1 MKQEV
6 SINMLKIAIKF
17 LTFISLLFVSTLSLA
32 DVATINKA
40 QTHLRINLFTQRD
53 LLNIDKRADRIIIKT
68 LQKELFDELF
78 TRLKSLDFDKRYVS
92 SISSLEQSQGQAFGI
107 EIKLADPSVE
117 LFSFYREREKKYVL
131 DLWKEDN
138 NQMKLPAPVNSATE
152 KVSSSELPPV
162 LKRPA
167 PQVKQELRTTKT
179 PRVVTNSSSSKDTI
193 DVVNRVEA
201 KAAPAAT
208 GEQPKMALFERD
220 FRYGASF
227 VWDYEPMAP
236 RPPSV
241 INLDRKTAEYFYPL
255 RNTEADASEEGAH
268 FQVSLNMYRDKK
280 WGLMYKSIQLFEKKY
295 PQSKFVLMNEYLKAN
310 ALLREN
316 FEKGKTEP
324 VKMAISMY
332 EEIAAKAEDYE
343 LRKAIYKFLVTN
355 YFQQKDYVKTLQV
368 SKKYYVDTNTNFDYE
383 SSHFAVEMML
393 ASLAQLGQVDQLRE
407 LVKDKTLI
415 KLVPAQ
421 LVLAYEMFSLL
432 KTKQVKEVIAT
443 YEKAQA
449 GLVKPIQPSIIYN
462 AAEAYFRNASFESA
476 LKLYDEFIADHSMFT
491 QSSHARL
498 RIALCYDFL
507 DRDFNQTMELYRNA
521 INRSQ
526 DLDVSFEARVRY
538 VAMRSIRPL
547 KIDDSD
553 REIRVFLDR
562 DRRRSQTLTND
573 QRNLLWLTRLRTLIV
588 DERYQDALTYLNTVP
603 LASLTPAVRRV
614 FEGDGAEIIYG
625 IITKFYQNSEYTK
638 AIQAW
643 ELYKDRY
650 VSKVANDPYMNFL
663 IGQSYIKLGLYNG
676 FDELYQKFSATNSEK
691 ERTFP
696 LWVKRE
702 NDQNAKEL
710 LAELQIVRNMGLGNM
725 EAAAKKLVELAEVN
739 KTLNKIQYYRGLI
752 AYRQGQYDIAADSL
766 ERYLAAQDERR
777 IYDANEVAQM
787 MLAYT
792 DSLYQLRRF
801 DLFKRAAGAILADTS
816 SFAPGH
822 AYVKEVREKISYMLI
837 ETHVSEDKVEGYAL
851 ATPLI
856 VEFKKNYPESIY
868 SGRVDYLLG
877 MGYLKNQN
885 VDEGKKVFEALI
897 QDESVSEII
906 RELARGELS
915 LLKIKER
922 TI

>member
-6 SINMLKIAIKF
+6 SISMLKISIKF
-17 LTFISLLFVSTLSLA
+17 LTLIVLIFGTSLSFA
-32 DVATINKA
+32 EIATVDRA
-40 QTHLRINLFTQRD
+40 QTHLRLNLFTQRD
-53 LLNIDKRADRIIIKT
+53 LLSIDKRSDKIVIKT
-68 LQKELFDELF
+68 LQKELYEELLGQ
-78 TRLKSLDFDKRYVS
+78 LKSLELDKHYVTD
-92 SISSLEQSQGQAFGI
+92 IVSLEQVAGQAYGI
-107 EIKLADPSVE
+107 EIQLAGPKVE
-117 LFSFYREREKKYVL
+117 LFSFYRDRERKYVL

-138 NQMKLPAPVNSATE
+138 NKMKIPEAIQETATVPE
-152 KVSSSELPPV
+152 SLPPV
-162 LKRPA
+162 MKRPE
-167 PQVKQELRTTKT
+167 PTLTQKKTSTK
-179 PRVVTNSSSSKDTI
+179 PSAKKLTNI

-201 KAAPAAT
+201 KAAPASNPAP
-208 GEQPKMALFERD
+208 QKPDSERD

-227 VWDYEPMAP
+227 VWDYEPMSP
-236 RPPSV
+236 RPPNV
-241 INLDRKTAEYFYPL
+241 INLERKTAEYFYPIKN
-255 RNTEADASEEGAH
+255 RDVDASDEEAH

-295 PQSKFVLMNEYLKAN
+295 PQSTLVLMNEYLKAN
-310 ALLREN
+310 ALFREN

-324 VKMAISMY
+324 VKMAITMY
-332 EEIAAKAEDYE
+332 EEIAAKTEDYE
-343 LRKAIYKFLVTN
+343 LRRAIYKFLVTY
-355 YFQQKDYVKTLQV
+355 YFQQKDYVKTLQI

-383 SSHFAVEMML
+383 SSHYAVEMML

-432 KTKQVKEVIAT
+432 KTRRVKEVIDT
-443 YEKAQA
+443 YEKARA

-462 AAEAYFRNASFESA
+462 AAEAYFREASFETA
-476 LKLYDEFIADHSMFT
+476 LKLYDEFIADHSMYT

-507 DRDFNQTMELYRNA
+507 ERDFEQTKELYRNA

-538 VAMRSIRPL
+538 VAMRSVRPYEITAAD
-547 KIDDSD
+547 K
-553 REIRVFLDR
+553 EIRVFLDR
-562 DRRRSQTLTND
+562 DRRRAANLSND

-588 DERYQDALTYLNTVP
+588 DQRYQDALTYLNTVP

-625 IITKFYQNSEYTK
+625 IITKFYEDSEYAK

-643 ELYKDRY
+643 ELYKERY
-650 VSKVANDPYMNFL
+650 VSKVANDPYMNFV
-663 IGQSYIKLGLYNG
+663 IGQAYIKLGLYNG
-676 FDELYQKFSATNSEK
+676 FDELYQSFAAIKGEP

-702 NDQNAKEL
+702 NNQNSQEL

-725 EAAAKKLVELAEVN
+725 EAAAKKLVELATVN
-739 KTLNKIQYYRGLI
+739 KSLNKIQYYRGLI
-752 AYRQGQYDIAADSL
+752 AYKQGQYDIAADSL
-766 ERYLAAQDERR
+766 ERYLAAQTKRM

-801 DLFKRAAGAILADTS
+801 DRFKRAAGAILADTN

-837 ETHVSEDKVEGYAL
+837 ETHVSEDKPEGYAL

-856 VEFKKNYPESIY
+856 VEFKKTYPESVY
-868 SGRVDYLLG
+868 AGRVDYLLG
-877 MGYLKNQN
+877 MGHLKNKN
-885 VDEGKKVFEALI
+885 IEEGKKVFEALI
-897 QDESVSEII
+897 QDESVSETI

>member
-6 SINMLKIAIKF
+6 SISMLKISIKF
-17 LTFISLLFVSTLSLA
+17 LTLIVLIFGTTLSFA
-32 DVATINKA
+32 QIATVDRA
-40 QTHLRINLFTQRD
+40 QTHLRLNLFAQRD
-53 LLNIDKRADRIIIKT
+53 LLSIDKRSDRIVIKT
-68 LQKELFDELF
+68 LQKELYEELYGQ
-78 TRLKSLDFDKRYVS
+78 LKSLQLDQHYVVD
-92 SISSLEQSQGQAFGI
+92 IVSLEQVAGQAYGI
-107 EIKLADPSVE
+107 EIQLAGPKVE
-117 LFSFYREREKKYVL
+117 LFSFYRDRERKYVL

-138 NQMKLPAPVNSATE
+138 NKMKLPEAVQQTAQAPES
-152 KVSSSELPPV
+152 LPPV
-162 LKRPA
+162 MKRPEPVLTQKKPSA
-167 PQVKQELRTTKT
+167 KQTAKAL
-179 PRVVTNSSSSKDTI
+179 TNV

-201 KAAPAAT
+201 KAAPVSSPAP
-208 GEQPKMALFERD
+208 QKPDSERD

-236 RPPSV
+236 RPPDV
-241 INLDRKTAEYFYPL
+241 INLDRKTAEYFYPIKN
-255 RNTEADASEEGAH
+255 RDVDASDEEAH

-295 PQSKFVLMNEYLKAN
+295 PQSKLILMNEYLKAN
-310 ALLREN
+310 ALFREN

-324 VKMAISMY
+324 VKMAITMY

-343 LRKAIYKFLVTN
+343 LRKAIYKFLVTH
-355 YFQQKDYVKTLQV
+355 YFQQRDYVKTLQV

-383 SSHFAVEMML
+383 SSHYAVEMML

-407 LVKDKTLI
+407 LVKDKTLV

-432 KTKQVKEVIAT
+432 KTRRVEEVIDT
-443 YEKAQA
+443 YEKARA

-462 AAEAYFRNASFESA
+462 AAEAYFREAAFDTA
-476 LKLYDEFIADHSMFT
+476 LKLYDEFIADHSMYT

-507 DRDFNQTMELYRNA
+507 ERDFEQTKELYRNA

-538 VAMRSIRPL
+538 VAMRSVRPIEITEAD
-547 KIDDSD
+547 K
-553 REIRVFLDR
+553 EIRVFLDR
-562 DRRRSQTLTND
+562 DRRRAANLSND

-588 DERYQDALTYLNTVP
+588 DQRYQDALTYLNTVP
-603 LASLTPAVRRV
+603 LASLSPAVRRV

-625 IITKFYQNSEYTK
+625 IITKFYEDSEYAK

-650 VSKVANDPYMNFL
+650 VSKVANDPYMNFV
-663 IGQSYIKLGLYNG
+663 IGQAYIKLGLYNG
-676 FDELYQKFSATNSEK
+676 FDELYQAFAAIKGEP

-702 NDQNAKEL
+702 NNQNSQEL

-725 EAAAKKLVELAEVN
+725 EAAAKKLVELATVN
-739 KTLNKIQYYRGLI
+739 KSLNKIQYYRGLI
-752 AYRQGQYDIAADSL
+752 AYKQGQYDIAADSL
-766 ERYLAAQDERR
+766 ERYLAAQTKRM

-801 DLFKRAAGAILADTS
+801 DRFKRAAGAILADTN

-837 ETHVSEDKVEGYAL
+837 ETHVSEDKAEGYAL

-856 VEFKKNYPESIY
+856 VEFKKTYPESVY
-868 SGRVDYLLG
+868 AGRVDYLLG
-877 MGYLKNQN
+877 MGYLKNKN
-885 VDEGKKVFEALI
+885 VEEGKKVFEALI
-897 QDESVSEII
+897 QDESVSETI